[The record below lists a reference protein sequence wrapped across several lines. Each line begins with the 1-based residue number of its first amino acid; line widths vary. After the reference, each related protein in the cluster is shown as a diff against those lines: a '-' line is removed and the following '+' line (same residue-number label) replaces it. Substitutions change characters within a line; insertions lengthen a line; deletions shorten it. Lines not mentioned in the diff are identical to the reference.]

1 MKLIAL
7 MKKEFLRFFKDP
19 KLLATMLLPGIL
31 IYVLYSVMGS
41 AMWDQ
46 SKGYDFKVAA
56 TSLPPSVERLFD
68 GALPEGW
75 SLEWLDAEDG
85 DGAKAQAQSGEIA
98 AYVAFPE
105 NFEEEIAVY
114 DPASGAPAPQVE
126 IYYRSADE
134 ESLAFY
140 QLFVSAL
147 DAYESALANKFDVN
161 AGDEAYDLS
170 GEGELISSVFSGILP
185 FIVIALIFSSCMG
198 VTLESVAGEKERGTL
213 ATILVTSVKRRDI
226 ALGKVIPLSC
236 IAAIGALSSFL
247 GVALSM
253 PKLMGLSLGGFA
265 ASYGFASYL
274 LLFLL
279 IFSVVPLIISAITAV
294 STCSRSVK
302 EASGYTSV
310 VMILVLVISIVSAFT
325 NVVGGWAV
333 LIPVMNAVVSMQAVL
348 SGSYVLWQALVSVAV
363 NLGYTALLVVL
374 IAKLLG
380 SERIMFGK

>member
-19 KLLATMLLPGIL
+19 KLLATMILPGVL
-31 IYVLYSVMGS
+31 IYVIYSVMGS
-41 AMWDQ
+41 AMWSQPQ
-46 SKGYDFKVAA
+46 SYDFKVAA
-56 TSLPPSVERLFD
+56 SHLPPSVERLFD
-68 GALPEGW
+68 AAQGDGMTI
-75 SLEWLDAEDG
+75 EWLDADG
-85 DGAKAQAQSGEIA
+85 EEEAKAQAESGEID
-98 AYVAFPE
+98 AYVVFPE

-114 DPASGAPAPQVE
+114 NPASGEPAPQVK

-134 ESLAFY
+134 QSLAFY
-140 QLFVSAL
+140 QMFVSVL
-147 DAYESALANKFDVN
+147 DAYENALANKFDVN
-161 AGDEAYDLS
+161 AGDEIYDFS
-170 GEGELISSVFSGILP
+170 GEGEVISSVLAGILP

-226 ALGKVIPLSC
+226 ALGKIIPLSC

-265 ASYGFASYL
+265 ASYGFLSYL

-279 IFSVVPLIISAITAV
+279 IFSVVPLIISVITAV
-294 STCSRSVK
+294 STCSHSVK

-310 VMILVLVISIVSAFT
+310 VMILVLILSIVSAFT
-325 NVVGGWAV
+325 DSIGAWAV
-333 LIPVMNAVVSMQAVL
+333 VVPVMNAVVCMQAVL
-348 SGSYVLWQALVSVAV
+348 AGSYVLWQALVSVAV
-363 NLGYTALLVVL
+363 NLAYTALLVFV

-380 SERIMFGK
+380 SEKIMFGK